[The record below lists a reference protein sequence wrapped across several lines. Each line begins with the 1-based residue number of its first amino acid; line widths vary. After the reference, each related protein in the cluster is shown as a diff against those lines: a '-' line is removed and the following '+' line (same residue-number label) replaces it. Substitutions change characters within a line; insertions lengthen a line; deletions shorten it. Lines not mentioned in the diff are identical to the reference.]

1 MTIKDLMTSKP
12 NDGESIVNLYKD
24 NYVRIFEKIF
34 SECKAL
40 SAYTQTNTPKFPER
54 NLTVNFAEAVKKRFP
69 GTICW
74 YEYQFKKS
82 TEDGQNSNNHL
93 DAVIIIDNEDVRH
106 VLICESKRNFPEN
119 GLTGIKDDIARIC
132 SSVSIVD
139 DSIIKGE
146 KICSYFG
153 VILLDGWHDDERL
166 RDKKSP
172 GKPYLTKWNGNS
184 MGKEFWPA
192 SFKDSD
198 EPYEA
203 CIDFNNDELH
213 INHTIKKEY
222 SIKTI
227 MWPLEM
233 QKP

>member
-74 YEYQFKKS
+74 YEYQFKRS
-82 TEDGQNSNNHL
+82 TEDGQSSNNHL
-93 DAVIIIDNEDVRH
+93 DAVIIIDYDNSLN

-139 DSIIKGE
+139 ASINKDGKE
-146 KICSYFG
+146 CSYFG
-153 VILLDGWHDDERL
+153 VILLDGWKDNERL
-166 RDKKSP
+166 RNTTGR
-172 GKPYLTKWNGNS
+172 GKPYLDKWTNNT
-184 MGKEFWPA
+184 MGREFWPD
-192 SFKDSD
+192 SFGDSN
-198 EPYEA
+198 EPYETR
-203 CIDFNNDELH
+203 IDFQNPELPIH
-213 INHTIKKEY
+213 NTIKAKY
-222 SIKTI
+222 NIKTI
-227 MWPLEM
+227 MWSLD
-233 QKP
+233 KKKT